1 MTQQLAQ
8 QLLAMRVVVDRLMPV
23 REVVAA
29 ELAATIAS
37 HNAKA
42 DIWAARDVSLDGR
55 TDLTPGTIAIWDSG
69 VDVDVYPGQLF

>member
-1 MTQQLAQ
+1 
-8 QLLAMRVVVDRLMPV
+8 MRVVVDRLMPV